1 MTDLRQRYIEDLQ
14 LRNYSPQT
22 IRRYVE
28 CVAKFARHF
37 GKSPA
42 LLGPEHIREFQLHLI
57 HQTKLRWATF
67 NQTVCALRFLYRTT
81 LGKDYMI
88 LHLPFPRKASQLPV
102 VLSPEEVSQL
112 LEAVTDLRQRIL
124 LETIYATGL
133 RISEALHLEIRDID
147 SPRRLIH
154 VRCGKGQKDR
164 WVLLSPRLLE
174 RLRTYWKQY
183 RPSRLLFAADS
194 SGKPLRTSL
203 VQQTCRQ
210 AARAAG
216 LHKKVTPH
224 LLRHSFATHLLEAN
238 VNLRSIQLL
247 LGHSHLATTSRYTH
261 VSPVSLAAIPSPLD
275 LLPEIQKANR

>member
-14 LRNYSPQT
+14 LRNYSPRT
-22 IRRYVE
+22 IQRYVE

-42 LLGPEHIREFQLHLI
+42 HLGPEHLREFQLHLI
-57 HQTKLRWATF
+57 HHTPLSWASF
-67 NQTVCALRFLYRTT
+67 NQTVCALRFLYRHT
-81 LGKDYMI
+81 LRQDYLI
-88 LHLPFPRKASQLPV
+88 LHLPFPRKSKPLPV
-102 VLSPEEVSQL
+102 VLSPEEVSRL
-112 LEAVTDLRQRIL
+112 FEAVPDFQQRVL

-133 RISEALHLEIRDID
+133 RISEVLNLEIRDID
-147 SPRRLIH
+147 SSRRLIQ

-164 WVLLSPRLLE
+164 CVLLSPRLLE
-174 RLRTYWKQY
+174 RLRTYWKHY
-183 RPSRLLFAADS
+183 RPPARLFCSAA
-194 SGKPLRTSL
+194 SGKPLRASRIQL
-203 VQQTCRQ
+203 TCRQ

-224 LLRHSFATHLLEAN
+224 LLRHAFATHLLEAN

-247 LGHSHLATTSRYTH
+247 LGHTHLATTSRYTH
-261 VSPVSLAAIPSPLD
+261 VSPASLAATPSPLD